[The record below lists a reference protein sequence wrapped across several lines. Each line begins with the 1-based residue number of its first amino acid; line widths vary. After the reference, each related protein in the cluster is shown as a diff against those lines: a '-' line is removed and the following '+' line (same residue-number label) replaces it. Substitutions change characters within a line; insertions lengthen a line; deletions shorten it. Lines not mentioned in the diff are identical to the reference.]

1 MTITYH
7 SQNRKEL
14 VKAIS
19 EIIGIP
25 AVYQFMPTCAYKIGE
40 CYTVTKSGNL
50 EISDQADREETE
62 RLLAE
67 LENQGYAVPDT
78 SELESKSLTVQMP
91 ADFFTEHTLG
101 NLRQI
106 CENKAALFQTA
117 FQTDSLDIIPSDE
130 KVEFPWFM
138 VEQDGDA
145 DAYCT
150 FISMLCE
157 FAKNQSRINRKP
169 DTSDNPKYTMRCF
182 LIRLGMVGA
191 EFKAARKVIFAISQA
206 IPHSERLVIL
216 MQFPSES
223 YLEQLRK
230 KYPVGTKLQ
239 LISMRNEKYP
249 VLSGTVGEVTHID
262 DAGSIHMRWE
272 NGSSLAL
279 IPEIDSFQTVSEAK
293 E

>member
-14 VKAIS
+14 VRAIS

-67 LENQGYAVPDT
+67 LENQGYTVPDT
-78 SELESKSLTVQMP
+78 TEPESTKLTVQMP
-91 ADFFTEHTLG
+91 ADFFNEHTLG
-101 NLRQI
+101 NLQQI
-106 CENKAALFQTA
+106 CENKATLFKAA
-117 FQTDSLDIIPSDE
+117 FQTDTLDMISSDE
-130 KVEFPWFM
+130 KVEFPWFK

-157 FAKNQSRINRKP
+157 FAKNQGRINRKP

-191 EFKAARKVIFAISQA
+191 EFKAARKVI
-206 IPHSERLVIL
+206 
-216 MQFPSES
+216 
-223 YLEQLRK
+223 LR
-230 KYPVGTKLQ
+230 
-239 LISMRNEKYP
+239 N
-249 VLSGTVGEVTHID
+249 LSGNSAFRKVGDT
-262 DAGSIHMRWE
+262 DA
-272 NGSSLAL
+272 
-279 IPEIDSFQTVSEAK
+279 VSE
-293 E
+293 